1 MSTFQTQIQ
10 DLAASFVDQVVNAI
24 RGSSLQ
30 ELLSPGGREVGNGRK
45 VRSTAEDAAPAT
57 SASSAVRKSPGAP
70 GRLPRRSPDEIK
82 AGLGAIVGLLQKHK
96 EGLRAEQ
103 IRSNLGLQSKEM
115 PRILKEGISTRVLRS
130 KGQKR
135 ATTYFAK

>member
-10 DLAASFVDQVVNAI
+10 TLAASFVDQVVNAI

-30 ELLSPGGREVGNGRK
+30 ELLSPGGREVSNGRK
-45 VRSTAEDAAPAT
+45 ARSTPEETPAAASTSAAP
-57 SASSAVRKSPGAP
+57 RKSPRSP
-70 GRLPRRSPDEIK
+70 GRLPRRSAEEIK
-82 AGLGAIVGLLQKHK
+82 AGLGTIVTLLQKHK
-96 EGLRAEQ
+96 DGLRAEQ
-103 IRSNLGLQSKEM
+103 IRSTLGLQSKEM

>member
-10 DLAASFVDQVVNAI
+10 TLAASFVDQVVNAI

-30 ELLSPGGREVGNGRK
+30 ELLSPGGREVSNGRK
-45 VRSTAEDAAPAT
+45 ARGTTEETASAASTPAAP
-57 SASSAVRKSPGAP
+57 RKSSRSS
-70 GRLPRRSPDEIK
+70 GRLPRRSAEEIK
-82 AGLGAIVGLLQKHK
+82 AGLGTIVTLLQKHK
-96 EGLRAEQ
+96 DGLRAEQ
-103 IRSNLGLQSKEM
+103 IRSTLGLQSKEM

>member
-1 MSTFQTQIQ
+1 MSFQSQIQ
-10 DLAASFVDQVVNAI
+10 NLAASFVDQVVSAI
-24 RGSSLQ
+24 RGASLQ
-30 ELLSPGGREVGNGRK
+30 ELLAPGGREVASIRK
-45 VRSTAEDAAPAT
+45 ARSITEDATPQGSVPAT
-57 SASSAVRKSPGAP
+57 TRRSARSP
-70 GRLPRRSPDEIK
+70 GRLPRRSADEIK
-82 AGLGAIVGLLQKHK
+82 AGLGTIVSLLQKHK

-103 IRSNLGLQSKEM
+103 IRSSLGLQSKEM

>member
-45 VRSTAEDAAPAT
+45 VRSTTEDAAPAT
-57 SASSAVRKSPGAP
+57 SKSPRAP

-82 AGLGAIVGLLQKHK
+82 AGLGAIVGLLQKHR

>member
-30 ELLSPGGREVGNGRK
+30 ELLSPGGREVKNGRK
-45 VRSTAEDAAPAT
+45 VRSMAEDAAPAMGA
-57 SASSAVRKSPGAP
+57 SAAARKRPRAP
-70 GRLPRRSPDEIK
+70 GRLPRRSQDEIK
-82 AGLGAIVGLLQKHK
+82 AGLGEIVGLLQKHK
-96 EGLRAEQ
+96 DGLRAEQ